1 MKYYL
6 FAVLLAVFIVASG
19 CSKKQEIEFLEE
31 ARVDIPDAITDLE
44 EIIEE
49 SPEDL

>member
-1 MKYYL
+1 MKYYM
-6 FAVLLAVFIVASG
+6 FAVLLAVFMVAGG
-19 CSKKQEIEFLEE
+19 CSKKQEKEFLEE
-31 ARVDIPDAITDLE
+31 ARVDIPEAITDLE